1 MKSRQVL
8 WYQRQNAITLHHWLG
23 IELERMEWVL
33 ISGLTNRV
41 GGNASSETD
50 RIYRGCLQDAS
61 RVVMRLGRCE
71 KNREGPSELHAKW
84 VGELTRGLLSSVG
97 AHLDVG
103 TRNGTVCMAVWF
115 FSTSLLKRWML
126 TVILAL
132 VRCPLDQ
139 SREVSHRTIT
149 SWWKKPNCLYQQM
162 VRYTKCGRY
171 IQWSTIQ
178 P

>member
-1 MKSRQVL
+1 MKNRQVL
-8 WYQRQNAITLHHWLG
+8 WYQRQNAITLGHWLG

-41 GGNASSETD
+41 GGNASSETY

-84 VGELTRGLLSSVG
+84 VGGLTRGLLSSVG
-97 AHLDVG
+97 AHLNVG

-115 FSTSLLKRWML
+115 FFHELVKEMDADSYPGIGQMSLRPKQGSVPSDNNQLVEETQLSLST
-126 TVILAL
+126 
-132 VRCPLDQ
+132 D
-139 SREVSHRTIT
+139 
-149 SWWKKPNCLYQQM
+149 
-162 VRYTKCGRY
+162 G
-171 IQWSTIQ
+171 
-178 P
+178 